1 MKASKVAILAVVAIG
16 LATLAWFVK
25 EKRETSSVALTD
37 VYPGM
42 LEKINS
48 VKTIEAVYKGQ
59 PMTLN
64 FSDGQWLMVERNNY
78 RASTEQVKKFLRG
91 FAEMRRLEPKTSDP
105 AKYVQLD
112 LDDPKSA
119 DSEAFGLVLKD
130 GAGIVLADVIMGKDR
145 SATADS
151 DMREVYLRQ
160 AGEAET
166 WLVESD
172 IRILRKQI
180 QWLEKI
186 IMAMHRD
193 RIEQIFID
201 HEGSDD
207 DVMIKRESLAN
218 PDFVLSD
225 IPEGKEITYNFELKD
240 IATAFASLDFDDVI
254 VDEGVDYDGPGSVR
268 ITLDSFDG
276 MRVVTLIGTKDGGR
290 WARLMAAESGRHSA
304 KGEDGSDKLLD
315 AKQLADEIELSN
327 KHWKGWAYKI
337 RGFKLENITQK
348 KVALLKNADEQ
359 TSGAQTQ

>member
-1 MKASKVAILAVVAIG
+1 MRASKVAILALIAIA
-16 LATLAWFVK
+16 LATAAWFVK

-48 VKTIEAVYKGQ
+48 VKTIEAMYKGN
-59 PMTLN
+59 PMTLS
-64 FSDGQWLMVERNNY
+64 FTDGQWLMAQRNNY

-91 FAEMRRLEPKTSDP
+91 FAEMRRLEPKTSDS

-112 LDDPKSA
+112 LDDPSSP
-119 DSEAFGLVLKD
+119 DSEAFGVVLKD
-130 GAGIVLADVIMGKDR
+130 GSGGVLADVVMGKDR

-151 DMREVYLRQ
+151 DMREVYLRH
-160 AGEAET
+160 ADDPKT

-180 QWLEKI
+180 QWLERI

-207 DVMIKRESLAN
+207 DIMIKRNSLTN
-218 PDFVLSD
+218 PDYVLSD
-225 IPEGKEITYNFELKD
+225 IPEGKELTFNFELKD

-254 VDEGVDYDGPGSVR
+254 VDEGVDYDGPGSIR

-276 MRVVTLIGTKDGGR
+276 MRVVTLVGSKDGEP
-290 WARLMAAESGRHSA
+290 WAKLMAAESGRHSV
-304 KGEDGSDKLLD
+304 KGEEGSDNLLD
-315 AKQLADEIELSN
+315 AEQLAREIELSN
-327 KHWKGWAYKI
+327 HHWNGWAYKI

-348 KVALLKNADEQ
+348 KLALLKDLGTA
-359 TSGAQTQ
+359 GPGKKTQ